1 MKTVAILAA
10 LLAASCSARSPRGES
25 RSATGA
31 EPSID
36 RGAVEQGAARTVT
49 IRGKEYLVHSEES
62 ASFCFVEPTP
72 ELKARL
78 SPEQWE
84 VLVNAATEPPFR
96 NKYWNNHE
104 PGVYVDAID
113 GTPLF
118 ASLAKFDSGTGWP
131 SFFEPID
138 EGALVLI
145 EDRSFGMMRIEVRAK
160 ASGGHLGHVFDD
172 GPPPSGLRYCINSAS
187 LRFVHRDELEKA
199 GYGALLSKFETGS

>member
-1 MKTVAILAA
+1 M
-10 LLAASCSARSPRGES
+10 
-25 RSATGA
+25 
-31 EPSID
+31 
-36 RGAVEQGAARTVT
+36 
-49 IRGKEYLVHSEES
+49 HSEES

-138 EGALVLI
+138 EEALVLI
-145 EDRSFGMMRIEVRAK
+145 EDRSFGMLRIEVRAK

-172 GPPPSGLRYCINSAS
+172 GPAPSGLRYCINSAS

-199 GYGALLSKFETGS
+199 GYGALLSKFGTGS

>member
-1 MKTVAILAA
+1 MKIVAIVAA
-10 LLAASCSARSPRGES
+10 LLAASCSAWSLRGES
-25 RSATGA
+25 RSSTGA

-138 EGALVLI
+138 EEALVLV
-145 EDRSFGMMRIEVRAK
+145 EDRSLGMLRIEVRAK

-172 GPPPSGLRYCINSAS
+172 GPAPSGLRYCINSAS

-199 GYGALLSKFETGS
+199 GYGALLARFGTGS

>member
-1 MKTVAILAA
+1 MKTLAILTA
-10 LLAASCSARSPRGES
+10 LLAASCSAWSTRGES

-36 RGAVEQGAARTVT
+36 RGAVEQAAARTVT

-138 EGALVLI
+138 EEALVLV
-145 EDRSFGMMRIEVRAK
+145 EDRSFGMLRIEVRAK

-172 GPPPSGLRYCINSAS
+172 GPAPSGLRYCINSAS

-199 GYGALLSKFETGS
+199 GYGALLARFGTGS